1 VSPKKDSV
9 EITITDWQ
17 EIKVLIP
24 CLLAAGIPHCLGNG
38 TGPRLVFTMDA
49 ADDARLLELWNR
61 LTELR
66 IQYLEARQSQRV
78 EQLSFLEGS
87 EEAVVL

>member
-1 VSPKKDSV
+1 MKPI
-9 EITITDWQ
+9 EIIVRDKT
-17 EIKVLIP
+17 LIP
-24 CLLAAGIPHCLGNG
+24 CLLAAGIPYRQGNG
-38 TGPRLVFTMDA
+38 SGPHLVVIMDA
-49 ADDARLLELWNR
+49 ADDARLLELWEQ

-66 IQYLEARQSQRV
+66 TRYLEGRQRQRV